1 MYFRQIA
8 ILLVSLFTL
17 TSCDFI
23 YPAGWNYRITI
34 MVETPDGMKTG
45 SAVRHIDAFRP
56 MAFNP
61 DVPDIRFKV
70 LGEAVVVDLGE
81 YGVLFATIKHSS
93 FEEYFSAFGLD
104 KSSPAQKLEFNK
116 NIRVGETAFL
126 KNNYPYLIAF
136 EDLDDPSTAVAVN
149 IGEFEK
155 VFGEGVIFRAIK
167 IEKTKD
173 PVTYG
178 AVRQKLH
185 WLDEYFDKRLDGNR
199 YLTLYTDNRT
209 ANSLSAGSFTTRR
222 D

>member
-1 MYFRQIA
+1 
-8 ILLVSLFTL
+8 
-17 TSCDFI
+17 
-23 YPAGWNYRITI
+23 

-81 YGVLFATIKHSS
+81 YGVLFATIMHDS
-93 FEEYFSAFGLD
+93 FDEYFGAFSLD

-116 NIRVGETAFL
+116 NIRVGESVFL

-185 WLDEYFDKRLDGNR
+185 WLDEYFDKRLDGGR
-199 YLTLYTDNRT
+199 FGSIKATNRT
-209 ANSLSAGSFTTRR
+209 ANGLNSGFFTTRR